1 MRLPNH
7 EMKLSAISN
16 RRSTQ
21 MEILAIKFAS
31 IPVLALIFIAA
42 ISYGVKSAW
51 RGAYVTKP
59 EKFRAEHEWK
69 PHMINGVDYGEWVR
83 KDGKFFGI
91 DECS

>member
-1 MRLPNH
+1 MQ
-7 EMKLSAISN
+7 LSAISN
-16 RRSTQ
+16 RRSSQ

-51 RGAYVTKP
+51 RGAYVKKP

-91 DECS
+91 DEFS